1 MTTPAAPNPFE
12 VLRLDPGATE
22 EEIVRQAGRLRQRVA
37 DEAEMNRIR
46 QAVQALTGS
55 AEERQRLALMTH
67 PRPDYSPPELECLA
81 AAFRRSPVTPTATAC
96 PELDQEE
103 FRSLI
108 LAQVAEELDLP
119 PQVFEPVSSAPNPGE
134 LRRQL
139 AEALWLSLV
148 CDPRG

>member
-1 MTTPAAPNPFE
+1 MTTPAALNPFE

-37 DEAEMNRIR
+37 GEDELNRIR
-46 QAVQALTGS
+46 QAVQGLTGT
-55 AEERQRLALMTH
+55 AEERQRLALLTH
-67 PRPDYSPPELECLA
+67 PRPDYTPPVLERLA
-81 AAFRRSPVTPTATAC
+81 AAYRRSPVTPTAAAC

-103 FRSLI
+103 FSSLL

-119 PQVFEPVSSAPNPGE
+119 PQVFEPVTSAPNPGE

-139 AEALWLSLV
+139 AEALWFSLV